1 MSKPKKP
8 GKAPLKTRAKPRS
21 LPKSLTLEQALGIRL
36 TRLRLVRIFKPNG
49 DVEIKHEYF

>member
-8 GKAPLKTRAKPRS
+8 DVKAPVKTRAK
-21 LPKSLTLEQALGIRL
+21 PKSLTLEQALGIRL